1 MCWWPTGPRCGTC
14 SPRAQPEL
22 GALQGLPTPVQTVIN
37 RCHKGLAVLQEPP
50 TATIGCVGT
59 VLIYLIVAVVVAAV
73 VFLIAS
79 LVFGRGEELA
89 ALPPDATP
97 TWLPDGPIAGDDV
110 RAIRFSQVLRGYR
123 MSEVDWTLQRTADEL
138 DALRAR
144 VAQLEAQ
151 R

>member
-1 MCWWPTGPRCGTC
+1 M
-14 SPRAQPEL
+14 
-22 GALQGLPTPVQTVIN
+22 
-37 RCHKGLAVLQEPP
+37 
-50 TATIGCVGT
+50 GT
-59 VLIYLIVAVVVAAV
+59 VLVYLIVAAVMATV
-73 VFLIAS
+73 VFLVAS

-97 TWLPDGPIAGDDV
+97 TGLPDGPIAGDDV

-123 MSEVDWTLQRTADEL
+123 MSEVDWALHRAATEL

-144 VAQLEAQ
+144 VAELEAQ

>member
-1 MCWWPTGPRCGTC
+1 
-14 SPRAQPEL
+14 
-22 GALQGLPTPVQTVIN
+22 
-37 RCHKGLAVLQEPP
+37 
-50 TATIGCVGT
+50 VGT

-73 VFLIAS
+73 VFLVAS

-89 ALPPDATP
+89 ALPLDATP

-123 MSEVDWTLQRTADEL
+123 MSEVDWALHRAATEL

-144 VAQLEAQ
+144 LAELEAQ

>member
-1 MCWWPTGPRCGTC
+1 M
-14 SPRAQPEL
+14 
-22 GALQGLPTPVQTVIN
+22 
-37 RCHKGLAVLQEPP
+37 
-50 TATIGCVGT
+50 GT

-73 VFLIAS
+73 VFLIAA

-123 MSEVDWTLQRTADEL
+123 MSEVDWTLQRAADEL

-144 VAQLEAQ
+144 VAELEA
-151 R
+151 RR

>member
-1 MCWWPTGPRCGTC
+1 M
-14 SPRAQPEL
+14 
-22 GALQGLPTPVQTVIN
+22 
-37 RCHKGLAVLQEPP
+37 
-50 TATIGCVGT
+50 
-59 VLIYLIVAVVVAAV
+59 LIYLIVAVVVAAV
-73 VFLIAS
+73 VFLIAA

-123 MSEVDWTLQRTADEL
+123 MSEVDWTLQRAADEL

-144 VAQLEAQ
+144 VAELEA
-151 R
+151 RR

>member
-1 MCWWPTGPRCGTC
+1 MGM
-14 SPRAQPEL
+14 
-22 GALQGLPTPVQTVIN
+22 
-37 RCHKGLAVLQEPP
+37 VLS
-50 TATIGCVGT
+50 
-59 VLIYLIVAVVVAAV
+59 YLIVAVVVAAV

-97 TWLPDGPIAGDDV
+97 TWLPEGPLAGEDV
-110 RAIRFSQVLRGYR
+110 RALRFSQVLRGYR
-123 MSEVDWTLQRTADEL
+123 MSEVDWVLEQAANEL

-144 VAQLEAQ
+144 LAELEE

>member
-1 MCWWPTGPRCGTC
+1 
-14 SPRAQPEL
+14 
-22 GALQGLPTPVQTVIN
+22 
-37 RCHKGLAVLQEPP
+37 
-50 TATIGCVGT
+50 VGT
-59 VLIYLIVAVVVAAV
+59 VLIYLIVAAVVAAV
-73 VFLIAS
+73 VFLVAS

-97 TWLPDGPIAGDDV
+97 TWLPDGPIVGDDV

-123 MSEVDWTLQRTADEL
+123 MSEVDWALHRAANEL

-144 VAQLEAQ
+144 VAELEAQ

>member
-1 MCWWPTGPRCGTC
+1 
-14 SPRAQPEL
+14 
-22 GALQGLPTPVQTVIN
+22 
-37 RCHKGLAVLQEPP
+37 
-50 TATIGCVGT
+50 VGT

-89 ALPPDATP
+89 ALPLDATP
-97 TWLPDGPIAGDDV
+97 TWLPEGPIAGDDV

-144 VAQLEAQ
+144 VAELEA
-151 R
+151 RR